1 MIKTPNFIRKYLFK
15 KRQNLYYI
23 GTFGGHDWYRA
34 HKFDHNITGRYLAF
48 NEIIQNKDKFGMQS
62 HELDF
67 VLSEALD
74 CLKKNDIVGATQML
88 TAAQTYKEL
97 EDSNDWVF
105 KMVNQ
110 FLIIDN
116 EPLEE
121 TTEHYTLLKAKAYK
135 DYPSVKVFFCEVY
148 NTLMTT
154 SKDLTKDFSLVEY
167 LNSRLVQVS
176 ELMFSNALKRENL
189 L

>member
-23 GTFGGHDWYRA
+23 GTFGGHDWYRV

-67 VLSEALD
+67 LLSEILE
-74 CLKKNDIVGATQML
+74 CLKKNDIVTATQYV
-88 TAAQTYKEL
+88 TAAQNYKLL

-105 KMVNQ
+105 KMVNE
-110 FLIIDN
+110 FLLIDD
-116 EPLEE
+116 EPVKEK
-121 TTEHYTLLKAKAYK
+121 TERHTLLKANAYK
-135 DYPSVKVFFCEVY
+135 NYPSVKVFFCECY
-148 NTLMTT
+148 NTLTTT
-154 SKDLTKDFSLVEY
+154 SRDLTEDFQLVEY
-167 LNSRLVQVS
+167 LNSRLVQIS
-176 ELMFSNALKRENL
+176 ELMFSNAMKKEIQ
-189 L
+189 

>member
-1 MIKTPNFIRKYLFK
+1 MIKTPNFIRKLLFK
-15 KRQNLYYI
+15 KRQDLYFI

-34 HKFDHNITGRYLAF
+34 FKFDHNITGRYLAF
-48 NEIIQNKDKFGMQS
+48 NEIAQNRDKFGMMS
-62 HELDF
+62 HELDY

-110 FLIIDN
+110 FLYIDD
-116 EPLEE
+116 EPIQE
-121 TTEHYTLLKAKAYK
+121 TTEKHTLLKAEAYK
-135 DYPSVKVFFCEVY
+135 NYPTVKVFFCECY
-148 NTLMTT
+148 NTLMKE
-154 SKDLTKDFSLVEY
+154 SKDLTEDFNLEGY
-167 LNSRLVQVS
+167 LNSRLVQVT
-176 ELMFSNALKRENL
+176 ELMFSNAIKRASS
-189 L
+189 